1 MNKLHESV
9 LKKIG
14 LDEKEIRV
22 YLAAL
27 ALRSASASMIAR
39 KAEIT
44 RSTCYGILEQLAQ
57 KGLISKTE
65 SRGVIQFVADNPELL
80 KVFLES
86 KKANYNQIKA
96 ELKNILPDLRNLQGE
111 FGFKPQIEYFE
122 GKGGI
127 IATFKDTYKDVK
139 KMTKNNIPLLVH
151 GSPLLVK
158 NWPEFA
164 QFGFKRLKTGIK
176 IKMLVNKK
184 KMPKELDELHK
195 HYEIRFISDK
205 YDYDAGTNILE
216 DKIILFDLENLLTV
230 IIKNKPLTKMMRIF
244 FEFMWDHSKD

>member
-1 MNKLHESV
+1 MNELYKSV

-14 LDEKEIRV
+14 LDEKEIKV

-27 ALRSASASMIAR
+27 SLGSGSASMIA
-39 KAEIT
+39 KKSEIT
-44 RSTCYGILEQLAQ
+44 RSTCYGILEELAQ

-80 KVFLES
+80 KAFLES
-86 KKANYNQIKA
+86 KKAHYDQIKA
-96 ELKNILPDLRNLQGE
+96 ELENILPDLRNLQGE

-122 GKGGI
+122 GKSGVI
-127 IATFKDTYKDVK
+127 SVFRETHNDIKVMAK
-139 KMTKNNIPLLVH
+139 KNIPLLVH
-151 GSPLLVK
+151 SSPFLSK
-158 NWPEFA
+158 AWPEFA

-176 IKMLVNKK
+176 IKMLANKK
-184 KMPKELDELHK
+184 KLPKELDELHK

-230 IIKNKPLTKMMRIF
+230 IIKNRPLTKMMRIF
-244 FEFMWDHSKD
+244 FEFMWDNSKD